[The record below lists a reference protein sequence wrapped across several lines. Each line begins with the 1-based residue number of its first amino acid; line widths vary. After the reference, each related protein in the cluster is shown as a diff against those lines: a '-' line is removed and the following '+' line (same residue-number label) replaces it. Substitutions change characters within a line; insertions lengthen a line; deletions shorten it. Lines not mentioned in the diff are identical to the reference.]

1 METSVCYVYIILI
14 DKKNFGQVTL
24 IKVRVSYNFSY
35 NFLCPEFE
43 CK

>member
-24 IKVRVSYNFSY
+24 KVRVSYNFSY